1 MVTAFLSERGIEF
14 EERDVT
20 LDSSAVQDLVEK
32 YKSHSTPTL
41 LIGDEVMIGF
51 DPDRLDQLL
60 GR

>member
-1 MVTAFLSERGIEF
+1 MAFLSERGIEF

-20 LDSSAVQDLVEK
+20 SDPSAVQELVEK
-32 YKSHSTPTL
+32 YNSHSTPTL